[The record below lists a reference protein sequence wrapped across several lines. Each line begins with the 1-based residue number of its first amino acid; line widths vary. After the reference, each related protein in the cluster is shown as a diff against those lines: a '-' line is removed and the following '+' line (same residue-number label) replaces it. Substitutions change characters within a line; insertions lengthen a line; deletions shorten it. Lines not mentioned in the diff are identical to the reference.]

1 MLLLRDIYAAH
12 YLRSHPL
19 LKNTEIAKI
28 TVAELKTLLRNAY
41 LEAWL
46 DAADTFICDDTPGEI
61 YSTQA
66 REWLLGE
73 GPAD

>member
-12 YLRSHPL
+12 YIRSHPH
-19 LKNTEIAKI
+19 LKNSDIPKLS
-28 TVAELKTLLRNAY
+28 VVELTMLLRNAY

-46 DAADTFICDDTPGEI
+46 DAADTFICDDTPSEV
-61 YSTQA
+61 YSKQA

-73 GPAD
+73 GPPD